1 MRNVFNARCASK
13 RTHKHCALS
22 TRGTC
27 DIKFAFAI
35 TIFRARLVRVCVF
48 VFRTPQQR
56 PGTVGPLVC
65 ACMLARA
72 RALHM
77 RETPKRFCE
86 LRSPLAVNA
95 QLPRHAVRGPCIKI
109 ARNQFA
115 MPPAPPTGAVYV
127 CASAQVDAIKNKQ
140 YAHMRALVRRR
151 AKHDV
156 RVRAICVRDY
166 GGGSEFAFAFA
177 SGWTNQS
184 MPPALSGLRSI
195 AVPVNQI

>member
-127 CASAQVDAIKNKQ
+127 CASAQVDAIKTNNTRTCARSFDDAQ
-140 YAHMRALVRRR
+140 NMT
-151 AKHDV
+151 
-156 RVRAICVRDY
+156 
-166 GGGSEFAFAFA
+166 FAFARYA
-177 SGWTNQS
+177 CAIMAVAPSLHS
-184 MPPALSGLRSI
+184 HLRPAGLINLCHRR
-195 AVPVNQI
+195 